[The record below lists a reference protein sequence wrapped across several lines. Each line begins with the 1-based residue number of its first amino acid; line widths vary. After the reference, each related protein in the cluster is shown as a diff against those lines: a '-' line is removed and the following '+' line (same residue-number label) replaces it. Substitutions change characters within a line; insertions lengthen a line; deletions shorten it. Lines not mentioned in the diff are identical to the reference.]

1 MTPYALIFK
10 KVLDKFPIKLA
21 GTIGNFGIN
30 DSISISNQKKVILL
44 L

>member
-10 KVLDKFPIKLA
+10 KYDKFPIKLA

-30 DSISISNQKKVILL
+30 DSISNFKSKKVILL